1 MKQFFKMLF
10 ASVIGTFIGIFC
22 ITTMFVAVLL
32 AGLSSASKVS
42 YIPGKHENIL
52 KISMR
57 GAIDDYTEENPLS
70 ILLGDEPA
78 LSLKDILAAIDRAKV
93 NVHIKGIYLD
103 IGIFSTGTASL
114 DAIRRALKDFR
125 ESGKFVVAYAD
136 NYTQGGY
143 YLASVADHVYLNPKG
158 VLILQGLSSETMF
171 YKGLLQKAGIEMEVF
186 KVGTYKGA
194 VEPFISDRL
203 SDANREQITSYMGGI
218 WKNVVNGI
226 AAARNIKASDI
237 NHYADEGLFFADPSV
252 AVECGLID
260 SLAYRFG
267 VETRLKELSGQTSS
281 KLETLNVSEMIKVKA
296 SKREYRNK
304 IAVIYAEGEISGSI
318 DMPYLVAQKNITEAL
333 AGKLRELE
341 HNEEV
346 RAVVMRVNSP
356 GGDAYV
362 SEQIWRQV
370 AMLNQKKPVVV
381 SMGSVAASG
390 GYYISCAA
398 RKIVAESNTLTGSI
412 GIFGIYPNISGLL
425 GKLDLTT
432 DVVKTNRY
440 ADLGEMSR
448 PMTGEERALI
458 QAYVERGYELFLS
471 RCAEGRHMSRDSVD
485 AIAQGRVWTG
495 EQALAL
501 GLIDEL
507 GGIDR
512 AISLA
517 VELANI
523 YNYTLIDVSLS
534 ENSLKDILQRQLGK
548 AKISIAKEVTG
559 SEEYEFFSL
568 LRQIRTAYGV
578 KARIP
583 YDMKPL

>member
-10 ASVIGTFIGIFC
+10 ASVIGTFAGIFC
-22 ITTMFVAVLL
+22 ITIMCAVVLF
-32 AGLSSASKVS
+32 AGLNSASKAS

-78 LSLKDILAAIDRAKV
+78 PSLKDILAAVDRAKT
-93 NVHIKGIYLD
+93 NARIKGIYLD
-103 IGIFSTGTASL
+103 IGMFSTGTASM

-136 NYTQGGY
+136 NYSQGGY
-143 YLASVADHVYLNPKG
+143 YLASVADHVYLNPRG
-158 VLILQGLSSETMF
+158 ALILRGLSSETMF

-203 SDANREQITSYMGGI
+203 SDANREQIASYMGGI
-218 WKNVVNGI
+218 WKNVVNEI
-226 AAARNIKASDI
+226 AAGRNVKASDI
-237 NHYADEGLFFADPSV
+237 NHYADEGLFFADPSI

-281 KLETLNVSEMIKVKA
+281 KLETLSVSEMLKVKA
-296 SKREYRNK
+296 PKREYRNK
-304 IAVIYAEGEISGSI
+304 IAVIYAEGEITGST
-318 DMPYLVAQKNITEAL
+318 DMPYFAAQKNITETL
-333 AGKLRELE
+333 AKKLRELE
-341 HNEEV
+341 NNEEV

-370 AMLNQKKPVVV
+370 ATLNQKKPVVV

-432 DVVKTNRY
+432 DVVKTNKY

-448 PMTGEERALI
+448 PMTDEERALI
-458 QAYVERGYELFLS
+458 QAYIERGYELFLS
-471 RCAEGRHMSRDSVD
+471 RCAEGRHMSRDSID

-495 EQALAL
+495 EQALNL
-501 GLIDEL
+501 GLVDEL

-512 AISLA
+512 AIELA

-534 ENSLKDILQRQLGK
+534 ENSLRNILQRQLGE
-548 AKISIAKEVTG
+548 AKISMAKDVIG

-568 LRQIRTAYGV
+568 LRQIKTAYGV

-583 YDMKPL
+583 YDMRPL